1 MDLKMV
7 KLYSQRAWGGSAG
20 GGADGLCELLLF
32 SQRMPANTL
41 LDMLLSRGLRCYRWQ
56 MPAIRSLQI
65 VPVFL
70 SANGSVLW
78 LLIFAIE
85 ISGAW
90 RC

>member
-20 GGADGLCELLLF
+20 GGADGLYELLL
-32 SQRMPANTL
+32 
-41 LDMLLSRGLRCYRWQ
+41 GLRCYRWQ

-65 VPVFL
+65 VP
-70 SANGSVLW
+70 ANGSVLW